1 MGYLV
6 VEMIVLIVIAAII
19 GFVVGW
25 MFNRGRRDSTG
36 ADASNKTH
44 LEAADSRVAGL
55 TKEIEEDQA
64 EIARLREQ
72 LEATRREVNDERE
85 KFGALEG
92 EVGSVREKEAALATA
107 LNDVSNRDA
116 EIDRLKAQLSNS
128 EGAAG
133 GEAAGVSQA
142 DLDRLQAELDGV
154 RADHAK
160 CETTS
165 REQRDRIAELEA
177 QLADNTQEAPAAAES
192 SAETSDDS
200 SAEDASEGADAPKPD
215 WLLDA
220 PDGEADDLKRIKGVG
235 PVMERTL
242 NELGIYHF
250 RQVAKLDDA
259 GIEWVSANIATF
271 PDRIRRDNWAQQA
284 RDLHI
289 EKYGSEP

>member
-1 MGYLV
+1 MGYLI
-6 VEMIVLIVIAAII
+6 VEMIVLLLIAAVI
-19 GFVVGW
+19 GFLIGW
-25 MFNRGRRDSTG
+25 FLRRSG
-36 ADASNKTH
+36 
-44 LEAADSRVAGL
+44 RVAASMDSDLKPKLETAEARAANL

-64 EIARLREQ
+64 EIGRLREQ
-72 LEATRREVNDERE
+72 LEATRREVNEERE

-116 EIDRLKAQLSNS
+116 EIERLKSQLSS
-128 EGAAG
+128 AQEGAGADGGAAG
-133 GEAAGVSQA
+133 ELQA
-142 DLDRLQAELDGV
+142 NLDRVQAELDSL
-154 RADHAK
+154 RTQHADCVSNSDAQK
-160 CETTS
+160 A
-165 REQRDRIAELEA
+165 RIAELEA
-177 QLADNTQEAPAAAES
+177 QLAASSQADASAPVEAAAAPAAPTESPAE
-192 SAETSDDS
+192 AP
-200 SAEDASEGADAPKPD
+200 PKPD

-271 PDRIRRDNWAQQA
+271 PDRIRRDEWAKQA
-284 RDLHI
+284 HDLHV
-289 EKYGSEP
+289 EKYGSAP